1 VGTPKAREKERT
13 MNEPIQEKTT
23 TPPGL
28 LPKHVQS
35 WLILGLAVLMVV
47 IMWLTGG
54 KKQASLPK
62 ANASTI
68 QTPLPLEVNETKIT
82 DLQNRIQELQR
93 EQLAAQSALVQ
104 QNRLLGAAPD
114 PQQTQANNAS
124 GNPSSTEDPIQ
135 TERKRRQYV
144 SLFSSNIALSYR
156 KTAQGEQSPLSD
168 PASRNADAVRPSP
181 PPTGPDLAQLA
192 QVAQILKDAQPNI
205 ATQGPMTG
213 QSNSATSAQT
223 GHLSVSTSPAD
234 VKTEGKE
241 ATTPAAAIQ
250 KSSDAAAGKTYIL
263 FEGTVLE
270 SVLINRLDGQFVGPV
285 ECLLSNDV
293 YSHDR
298 QHLLIP
304 AGTKILGETRR
315 VEAFG
320 QTRLAVAFHRLIM
333 PDGYSLNL
341 DQFKG
346 LNQIG
351 DAGLRDQV
359 NNHYLRIFGA
369 SLAIGALGAVA
380 EAGTGGTFNA
390 SGADL
395 MRQGFAQSMAQSSEQ
410 ILDKFL
416 NILPTVTIREGHRV
430 KVYLSGDLAMP
441 DYNNHQIPPDL

>member
-1 VGTPKAREKERT
+1 
-13 MNEPIQEKTT
+13 MNEPIQEMTAN
-23 TPPGL
+23 PPGL
-28 LPKHVQS
+28 LPRHVQS
-35 WLILGLAVLMVV
+35 WLILGLAVLMIV

-54 KKQASLPK
+54 KKQPTVPK
-62 ANASTI
+62 TNASMV
-68 QTPLPLEVNETKIT
+68 QTPIPLEVNETKIT
-82 DLQNRIQELQR
+82 ELQNRIQELQR

-104 QNRLLGAAPD
+104 QNRLLGTSAD
-114 PQQTQANNAS
+114 PEHPQSSNVS
-124 GNPSSTEDPIQ
+124 GNSTPGSTADPIQ

-156 KTAQGEQSPLSD
+156 KGAPSTISAPSD
-168 PASRNADAVRPSP
+168 PPLQSREADPSTP
-181 PPTGPDLAQLA
+181 PSAGPDLAQLV
-192 QVAQILKDAQPNI
+192 QVAQILKDAQPI
-205 ATQGPMTG
+205 AAVQAPVTAQPSSTP
-213 QSNSATSAQT
+213 SAQSGSSPVPT
-223 GHLSVSTSPAD
+223 GPAG
-234 VKTEGKE
+234 VKNESKE
-241 ATTPAAAIQ
+241 ATGPAATVQ
-250 KSSDAAAGKTYIL
+250 KSSDVAAGKTYIL
-263 FEGTVLE
+263 FEGTILE

-285 ECLLSNDV
+285 ECLLTNDV

-298 QHLLIP
+298 QHLMIP

-333 PDGYSLNL
+333 PDGYSINL

-359 NNHYLRIFGA
+359 NNHYIRIFGA

-390 SGADL
+390 SGEDL
-395 MRQGFAQSMAQSSEQ
+395 MRQGFAQSMAQSSER

-430 KVYLSGDLAMP
+430 KVYLSGDLVMP
-441 DYNNHQIPPDL
+441 DYNNHKMPPDL